1 MVFRRSIF
9 VFFSIFLEPQG
20 KRKAYKCVFEIWFG
34 LKTAQNKQTTM
45 LDINTSSN
53 INTSGNNWILPLSIR
68 RYTHSNRIFN
78 SIEYAS
84 NASLQ
89 HDFRVRKNIRSTL
102 NKKSTEKSTPKLQ
115 TNKNKGKNNGL
126 KCKRVIYI
134 YLYIRGS
141 FCVLV
146 PFDRKLYG
154 QSGWLLHIR
163 CGGWVEA
170 RKRDGKN
177 G

>member
-1 MVFRRSIF
+1 
-9 VFFSIFLEPQG
+9 
-20 KRKAYKCVFEIWFG
+20 
-34 LKTAQNKQTTM
+34 M

-134 YLYIRGS
+134 FIYTRIILCTRSIRSKIVWTKWLAATYKMWWVSGS
-141 FCVLV
+141 EKE
-146 PFDRKLYG
+146 R
-154 QSGWLLHIR
+154 W
-163 CGGWVEA
+163 
-170 RKRDGKN
+170 
-177 G
+177 